1 MYTLIQKHKTLL
13 VFIVT
18 VASGAFFLW
27 LFFTGSVRDITSV
40 GKKCVAEVNGSC
52 ITLRDYRR
60 ELLRFSNIQSRD
72 LEEVIKKQ
80 VIENLITQE
89 LLYQKARSLG
99 FYASDEEVVSVIKS
113 DPTFQEGGVFSASKY
128 KEMLARLG
136 LEPGEY
142 EDYIRRMLTVQKL
155 LALVSNSVYLS
166 EAEKNINLAVQST
179 LLSGKLYIIT
189 PSDVEVSYTPTQ
201 EEMMSFYEKNKELFR
216 RPEKKL
222 VRVWAE
228 KDKAKVEEIYRAIKE
243 GKQVQGYTEYLL
255 PDDANRLPKGVS
267 SEVSKLD
274 QKDGILVTK
283 EGDEYLIVYL
293 YRVEPAGIRS
303 FEEVKE
309 QIRSALIDKRK
320 ASLLRDKAQEIYKRL
335 TEGKDVSVKYLTFE
349 DTPVDQIMSI
359 AKVKEGQVVSFIL
372 SKQKVFGPYELSQ
385 GYGVFVITDRKKK
398 PADEEEIKKL
408 TQDILN
414 MKSDATV
421 NYLIEHLIRSAKI
434 KINEEV
440 IKGGA

>member
-1 MYTLIQKHKTLL
+1 M
-13 VFIVT
+13 
-18 VASGAFFLW
+18 
-27 LFFTGSVRDITSV
+27 
-40 GKKCVAEVNGSC
+40 
-52 ITLRDYRR
+52 
-60 ELLRFSNIQSRD
+60 
-72 LEEVIKKQ
+72 
-80 VIENLITQE
+80 
-89 LLYQKARSLG
+89 
-99 FYASDEEVVSVIKS
+99 
-113 DPTFQEGGVFSASKY
+113 
-128 KEMLARLG
+128 
-136 LEPGEY
+136 
-142 EDYIRRMLTVQKL
+142 
-155 LALVSNSVYLS
+155 
-166 EAEKNINLAVQST
+166 
-179 LLSGKLYIIT
+179 LSGKLYIIT